1 VIDDPNSRPGMP
13 KQEMI
18 DRLGWFKTLGVTMSG
33 LPIPPLPSM
42 QAYYDYCQWVAEEIV
57 PALK

>member
-1 VIDDPNSRPGMP
+1 MA

-33 LPIPPLPSM
+33 LPIPPLSSM
-42 QAYYDYCQWVAEEIV
+42 RAYYDYCQWVAEEIM
-57 PALK
+57 PAVR